1 VSLDFGGLTGSLVS
15 LSDDRPD
22 PADIDYPARDDAL
35 NPDPAQIP
43 DPADIGP
50 GRVRTEAELE
60 QIAEAAAEKL
70 ADASTDEILTWA
82 AETFGNRLAVACS
95 MANTVGPEYTARFQ
109 PGVDVLFLETGYHF
123 AETLEVRDQLA
134 AKGTVSVKNVRN
146 RETVAQHEANFTAGK
161 PYEIDTDA
169 CCGARK
175 VMPLNAALD
184 GYEAWVTGMRRSD
197 SASRANTPIVQWDR
211 SHKMVKIN
219 AFANWTL
226 QEIERWAAENEA
238 LINPLHYD
246 GYPSIGCGPCTR
258 RVAPGEDARAG
269 RWAGSGKTECG
280 IHL

>member
-1 VSLDFGGLTGSLVS
+1 MTLNIPGLAGSLISVS
-15 LSDDRPD
+15 EEKSD
-22 PADIDYPARDDAL
+22 PADIDYIARDERL
-35 NPDPAQIP
+35 NPDPSLIP
-43 DPADIGP
+43 DPADLGP
-50 GRVRTEAELE
+50 GRVRSEAELKE
-60 QIAEAAAEKL
+60 IAEAAAEEL
-70 ADASTDEILTWA
+70 ADASTDEILAWA

-95 MANTVGPEYTARFQ
+95 MANTVGPEYTARFA

-134 AKGTVSVKNVRN
+134 AKGTVNVIDVRAK
-146 RETVAQHEANFTAGK
+146 ETVAQHEANFAGK
-161 PYEIDTDA
+161 PYEIDTTA

-175 VMPLNAALD
+175 VAPLNAALG

-197 SASRANTPIVQWDR
+197 SAGRADTPVVQWDR
-211 SHKMVKIN
+211 SHKMVKVN

-226 QEIERWAAENEA
+226 PEIERWAALNEA

-246 GYPSIGCGPCTR
+246 GFPSIGCGPCTR